1 VIRRPRQVALVRCT
15 GGCVSRATDI
25 SGHSVHL
32 TAQATRRLLAT
43 RSAVLGATGGAVA
56 ARGAG
61 FSGCTPHCVA
71 LVRCTCECVSRATD
85 ISGRSLDLTAQ
96 ATRRLRLSDPL
107 PSGRR
112 VAPWRPGGAG
122 FSGRTPQTHG
132 RPNGSGLET
141 LAERNKFATKAVRIR
156 GRSRPTLQHAGVMRN
171 HAEHGI
177 GHWGVEPRALL
188 LSFRA
193 LTSPAQSSATFKS
206 RARGSSNPVKSVV
219 R

>member
-1 VIRRPRQVALVRCT
+1 MLVLLLIPCGVGGRGSNCPIAVTWGWRIQATIRRRCAARERGCDRGHRGDLGLTPPGSDLPPLRGLNQVP
-15 GGCVSRATDI
+15 
-25 SGHSVHL
+25 
-32 TAQATRRLLAT
+32 RRL
-43 RSAVLGATGGAVA
+43 V
-56 ARGAG
+56 GAG
-61 FSGCTPHCVA
+61 SPEPPVLC
-71 LVRCTCECVSRATD
+71 D
-85 ISGRSLDLTAQ
+85 RSP
-96 ATRRLRLSDPL
+96 R
-107 PSGRR
+107 PSARHL
-112 VAPWRPGGAG
+112 
-122 FSGRTPQTHG
+122 QTHG

-206 RARGSSNPVKSVV
+206 RARGSSNPVKSGV